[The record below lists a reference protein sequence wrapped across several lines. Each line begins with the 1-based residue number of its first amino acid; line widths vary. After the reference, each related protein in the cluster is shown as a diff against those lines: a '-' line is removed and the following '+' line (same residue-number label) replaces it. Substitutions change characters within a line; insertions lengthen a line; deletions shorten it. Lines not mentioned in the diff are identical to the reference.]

1 MAKTDK
7 QEAGGWAEEIAV
19 NYLENQTCNQI
30 LFRNWRYKHSE
41 IDIVAQR
48 KNKLVLIEVKYRK
61 TNFFGDPE
69 SAVKKNKMRKMQ
81 EAAEGFMLQYPKFD
95 EVIFDLICISGPR
108 KDAKLEHFED
118 AFFPN

>member
-19 NYLENQTCNQI
+19 NYLENQTSNQI

-48 KNKLVLIEVKYRK
+48 KNKLVLIEVKFRK

-69 SAVKKNKMRKMQ
+69 SAVKKIKCVKCRKQ
-81 EAAEGFMLQYPKFD
+81 Q
-95 EVIFDLICISGPR
+95 
-108 KDAKLEHFED
+108 KDSCFNIQNLMK
-118 AFFPN
+118 